1 MYNNKNIFILG
12 MAKSGYEAAKVLAKN
27 NKVTINDEK
36 EDQDI
41 SHIEELKKMNVNI
54 ILGSHPDDLLNNT
67 FDLVVK
73 NPGIKEDHKYI
84 IKAKEL
90 NIPVINEVELAYTM
104 MPKDVTIIG
113 VTGSNGKTTTTTLI
127 YEMLKR
133 EYDNIHLTGN
143 IGFPL
148 ISFLKDIKEGDI
160 VLIEVSIQ
168 QLVNLDKFKTN
179 VSVLTNIS
187 EAHLDHVGS
196 YENYKNIKK
205 KIFNHHTK
213 SDISILN
220 LDCKDVMEITNDIKS
235 TKLYFSKKQKTNIY
249 LEQNNIYYKN
259 EFLINTR
266 DIKLKGIHNYENI
279 MASILVAKIFNIS
292 NETIFKVLKE
302 FKGVEHRIEFVR
314 DIKGISVYNDSKS
327 TNIVATKTA
336 LNSFKEPIILILGGL
351 DRGQSFLDLK
361 EYNNIKHVVCYGENS
376 RKIDKDM
383 KLLNIKTDVVETL
396 EEATNKAY
404 NLSNKGDIILL
415 SPGSASWDQFKNFEE
430 RGEKFKEYVD
440 KLV

>member
-54 ILGSHPDDLLNNT
+54 ILGSHPDDLLNNN

-73 NPGIKEDHKYI
+73 NPGIKDDHKYI

-160 VLIEVSIQ
+160 ILIEVSIQ